1 MTPLLLN
8 ELCMML
14 IVVGEF
20 LSACLQVVHLF
31 MVVFRASSR
40 PGWLSCAYEAAVQ
53 LHLGIALCITV
64 GTGVIRAPLLAE
76 VLGFSRFFWL
86 LWANAAFSFI
96 ALAFALYFSRPALF
110 MDALLMGL
118 CTPGAIG
125 ALGAHWNIVALLDV
139 SWFMFRGLSSIV
151 TDVVWRSEE
160 LTGLSAAEALMGM
173 PAGILVTGPS
183 GGSTFMNAS
192 MRSSL
197 EELGLPTDLGD
208 LSGIWGSSPAA
219 AVASVPRQARSAS
232 LPSPRGGRRICW
244 STSRM
249 EGRCCSSATPTAPS
263 RAARGSCASTSPSR
277 SPRTMLSC
285 RPTASSRRRPPSCV
299 RALPTSTARPRPRRI
314 CVCAPVFMTS
324 WGSACRSSIAISRW
338 ERRTRRRSTSSNAFS
353 RRS

>member
-8 ELCMML
+8 EPCMML

-160 LTGLSAAEALMGM
+160 LTGLSVAEALMGM

-208 LSGIWGSSPAA
+208 LSGIWG
-219 AVASVPRQARSAS
+219 
-232 LPSPRGGRRICW
+232 
-244 STSRM
+244 
-249 EGRCCSSATPTAPS
+249 E
-263 RAARGSCASTSPSR
+263 
-277 SPRTMLSC
+277 LSC
-285 RPTASSRRRPPSCV
+285 RGRGICAEAGALGVPAISERGGGESVGRRHGWKDAAVPARRRRLQV
-299 RALPTSTARPRPRRI
+299 ARREDFVP
-314 CVCAPVFMTS
+314 
-324 WGSACRSSIAISRW
+324 
-338 ERRTRRRSTSSNAFS
+338 
-353 RRS
+353 

>member
-8 ELCMML
+8 EPCMML

-40 PGWLSCAYEAAVQ
+40 LGWLSCAYEAAVQ

-96 ALAFALYFSRPALF
+96 AFAFALYFSRPALF

-160 LTGLSAAEALMGM
+160 LTGLSVAEALMGM

-208 LSGIWGSSPAA
+208 LSGIWG
-219 AVASVPRQARSAS
+219 
-232 LPSPRGGRRICW
+232 
-244 STSRM
+244 
-249 EGRCCSSATPTAPS
+249 E
-263 RAARGSCASTSPSR
+263 
-277 SPRTMLSC
+277 LSC
-285 RPTASSRRRPPSCV
+285 RGRGICAEAGALGVPAISERGGGESAGRPRGWEDAAVPARRRRLQVARREDLVPRRHRVDCREQCSRADQPRARGGGYRAACV
-299 RALPTSTARPRPRRI
+299 PCRCRPRGRGLGVSAYALPCS
-314 CVCAPVFMTS
+314 
-324 WGSACRSSIAISRW
+324 
-338 ERRTRRRSTSSNAFS
+338 
-353 RRS
+353 

>member
-8 ELCMML
+8 EPCMML

-40 PGWLSCAYEAAVQ
+40 LGWLSCAYEAAVQ

-160 LTGLSAAEALMGM
+160 LTGLSVAEALMGM

-208 LSGIWGSSPAA
+208 LSGIWG
-219 AVASVPRQARSAS
+219 
-232 LPSPRGGRRICW
+232 
-244 STSRM
+244 
-249 EGRCCSSATPTAPS
+249 E
-263 RAARGSCASTSPSR
+263 
-277 SPRTMLSC
+277 LSC
-285 RPTASSRRRPPSCV
+285 RGRGICAEAGALGVPAISERGGGESADRRRGWEDAAVPARRRRLQVARREDLVPRRHRVDCREQCSRADQPRARGGGYRAACV
-299 RALPTSTARPRPRRI
+299 PCRCRPRGRGLGVSAYALPCS
-314 CVCAPVFMTS
+314 
-324 WGSACRSSIAISRW
+324 
-338 ERRTRRRSTSSNAFS
+338 
-353 RRS
+353 

>member
-8 ELCMML
+8 EPCMML

-208 LSGIWGSSPAA
+208 LSGIWGGALLPRPWHLCRGRRARRPCHLREGGGESAGRRRGWKDA
-219 AVASVPRQARSAS
+219 AVPARRRRLQVARREDLVPRRHRVDRREQCSRADQPRA
-232 LPSPRGGRRICW
+232 RGG
-244 STSRM
+244 
-249 EGRCCSSATPTAPS
+249 GH
-263 RAARGSCASTSPSR
+263 RAACVP
-277 SPRTMLSC
+277 C
-285 RPTASSRRRPPSCV
+285 RRRPRGRGLGVSAY
-299 RALPTSTARPRPRRI
+299 ALPCS
-314 CVCAPVFMTS
+314 
-324 WGSACRSSIAISRW
+324 
-338 ERRTRRRSTSSNAFS
+338 
-353 RRS
+353 